1 MKRIVLT
8 GGGTAGHVTPN
19 LAIIPELKS
28 KGLEVHYIGQIDGIE
43 KKLVKGVVD
52 YYHHI
57 SAGKLRRY
65 FDFKNFTDVF
75 KIVLGVIK
83 SIYLLLKIRP
93 KLVFSKGGFVSCPV
107 VWASWLLR
115 IPVIIHESDLTPGL
129 TNRLSAPFAKKICY
143 SFPETI
149 KYINSS
155 KAVHTGIPVRSAI
168 QNGNATLGREICD
181 FKSDK
186 PVLLIVGG
194 SLGSKVINDLIRG
207 NIDTLTNQFSICHIC
222 GQNGLDTSLMNRVD
236 YRQFEYVDQELP
248 DFFAM
253 ADLVISR
260 AGATILFELLAVK
273 KPSLLIPLSK
283 KASRGDQI
291 LNAKSFAKQG
301 LAIVVEEENL
311 AEIFIID
318 KIQEAFQKK
327 DQIIQ
332 KIGQQSFSQGNH
344 HIFKIIDE
352 IINH

>member
-28 KGLEVHYIGQIDGIE
+28 KGLEVHYIGQINGIE
-43 KKLVKGVVD
+43 QKLVEGVVD

-75 KIVLGVIK
+75 KIVLGVLK
-83 SIYLLLKIRP
+83 SIFLLLKIKP
-93 KLVFSKGGFVSCPV
+93 GVVFSKGGFVSCPV

-155 KAVHTGIPVRSAI
+155 KAVYTGIPVRSVI
-168 QNGNATLGREICD
+168 QNGNASQGKKICN

-194 SLGSKVINDLIRG
+194 SLGSKVINDLIRE
-207 NIDTLTNQFSICHIC
+207 NIDTLSSEFSICHIC
-222 GQNGLDTSLMNRVD
+222 GQNGLDESLMDRVD

-301 LAIVVEEENL
+301 LAVVVEEESL
-311 AEIFIID
+311 SEISIIE
-318 KIQEAFQKK
+318 KIQEIIQNK

-332 KIGQQSFSQGNH
+332 QINQQSLDQGNQQ
-344 HIFKIIDE
+344 IFIIIDE
-352 IINH
+352 MLNY